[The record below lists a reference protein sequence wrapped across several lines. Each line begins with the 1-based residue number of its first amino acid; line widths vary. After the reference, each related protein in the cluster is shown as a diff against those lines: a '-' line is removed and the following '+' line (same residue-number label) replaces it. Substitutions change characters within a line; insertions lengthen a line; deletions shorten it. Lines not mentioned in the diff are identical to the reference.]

1 MYLKL
6 SNKGTMHSKLFLFQ
20 FQKKKKKSYVVHVL
34 LCVPAPDGVRWF

>member
-20 FQKKKKKSYVVHVL
+20 LQKKKKSYEVQVL